1 MSGDMQSNV
10 LAKLEAIIADR
21 ASGAD
26 GDSSY
31 TAKLLA
37 SGTEKCARKFGEE
50 AIELILAAVEE
61 NPEHLTAEAADV
73 LYHLL
78 VVLRAGGVP
87 LDDVM
92 QELATVLSGSLGL
105 NTLFERLVPQVSR
118 LMGAERTTLFLYDA
132 INAEIWSK
140 VFPNLRLHREMAV
153 YTGGEIGWSICLKSP
168 SWTIR

>member
-26 GDSSY
+26 GDTSY

-92 QELATVLSGSLGL
+92 QELANRFRQSGL
-105 NTLFERLVPQVSR
+105 EEKASR
-118 LMGAERTTLFLYDA
+118 NKG
-132 INAEIWSK
+132 
-140 VFPNLRLHREMAV
+140 
-153 YTGGEIGWSICLKSP
+153 
-168 SWTIR
+168 

>member
-1 MSGDMQSNV
+1 METVTDKKIVIETRDIAKVYQDSKIPVRALKDVDLEIAEGEFTAIVGPSGSGKTTLIEDL
-10 LAKLEAIIADR
+10 LAKLEAIIANR

-26 GDSSY
+26 GDTSY

-92 QELATVLSGSLGL
+92 QELANRFRQSGL
-105 NTLFERLVPQVSR
+105 EEKASR
-118 LMGAERTTLFLYDA
+118 NKG
-132 INAEIWSK
+132 
-140 VFPNLRLHREMAV
+140 
-153 YTGGEIGWSICLKSP
+153 
-168 SWTIR
+168 